1 MKQKS
6 NAVQIDRGISAI
18 IKVAGYSSIL
28 FVTLIFLFLMRE
40 GLPTLEETKP
50 SVLFNSTWYP
60 IEGYFG
66 ILPLLLGSMLVTF
79 TAVLVALPFGI
90 GTAIYISE
98 IAPRSV
104 KEILK
109 PLVEVLAGLPSVV
122 LGFLG
127 IIILVPAIR
136 RFLGIPTGLS
146 AFTGAVLL
154 GFIAIPTI
162 VSIAEDALNAVP
174 QSYRQAAIAMG
185 ATRWQTIWGVTV
197 PAAKTGILTAIM
209 LGIGRTLGETMAV
222 MMVTGNAPVLPESL
236 NAIFL
241 PIRTMTATIASEMG
255 EVATG
260 SPHYHVLFF
269 IGIMLFIFSL
279 GINVAASWVSFR
291 KRKRSERV
299 LS

>member
-1 MKQKS
+1 MKRKS
-6 NAVQIDRGISAI
+6 NAVQIDRSISAI

-28 FVTLIFLFLMRE
+28 FVTLIFFFLMRE
-40 GLPTLEETKP
+40 GLPTLGETKP

-66 ILPLLLGSMLVTF
+66 ILPLLMGSMLVTF

-136 RFLGIPTGLS
+136 RLLGIPTGLS

-162 VSIAEDALNAVP
+162 VSISEDALNAVP

-222 MMVTGNAPVLPESL
+222 MMVTGNAPVIPESL